1 VPTSK
6 PTLAPTPPT
15 CKDLLK
21 SDVVLAVDSSASIT
35 STQWSQFQHFIDQI
49 ISDFPISQHGMNVAA
64 LQFATRVH
72 KYSDLEGNK
81 TRALNARHSMA
92 PRGEPAGA
100 GPTGKMG
107 EMTNMHYAVEEAM
120 KIQGRSGVI
129 DTLLVLTDG
138 LPSGGTAP
146 PGTLADIAFR
156 KAKAQGI
163 KVLFLLIG
171 QLFRWIPLPSEWM
184 SAPAVVIDSF
194 GGLKDARQAVV
205 DMVCNAA
212 VTTSSPKVQETVITA
227 TPQTPPVIIPP
238 PEPTPPTAEPVTLQP
253 TEEPTVEATQRPS
266 QEPSQEP
273 TSQPTLTPTEVPT
286 TLPPTSDE
294 PSLAPTH
301 TPTEHPTSL
310 PTTTPTTYAPTFYK
324 PKPGETPQYGKK
336 YTKKW
341 PHCKNVKCMS
351 GTKCQ
356 MEAACNAAA
365 ECTGFSFTVNAAVG
379 NGCLKACGA
388 AEFGGYGKDSHD
400 YWAKGKYAVCKAA
413 ITAAQ
418 HAATRPAGKNEEVVG
433 SFMCNK
439 AKRFVPGAPYSQWS
453 SFTKSGGE
461 VARALCR
468 KHWTAAQKPYGWWF
482 QYYSNGHF
490 NCAKFSKAV
499 TTTSSTWQNTHGRP
513 EEVCIP
519 FAEEEQLEEV
529 QETAETKA
537 TWGRRRRRRSFSFSF
552 YTRRRRTPAPT
563 KMTYPPIAAMQSCG
577 KVDLA
582 LVIDASGSVSAQ
594 QWVQQMSFAQ
604 ALVKNMGI
612 SSDSVNVGIVLFARN
627 VLTKVGLSSS
637 AAALLPHLVH
647 RSGMNTGATNM
658 VGALAHAN
666 AMLKRGRSGVP
677 KVVMMLTDGQPNY
690 GGNPDGNFATMK
702 KAGTSVMMVLIGPG
716 ITAARARNW
725 GTVAPIS
732 ISSFTALS
740 SAFTTIS
747 TQFCKVAKEAV
758 VRQQAS
764 WKPCG
769 KVDVALVID
778 ASGSVRDDQWQQQM
792 KFSKDLVESMGI
804 SSTGVNAGIVF
815 FARNVQTKIGLT
827 SNAASLVPHLN
838 SRYGMSTSATN
849 MVGAL
854 AHADAMLQ
862 QGRPGVPKMVVF
874 LTDGQ
879 PSTGGNPDRNFQAMK
894 NKGTAVM
901 MVLIGPG
908 ITTARAKNWGTTAP
922 IAITSFSAL
931 QAAVGQIR
939 KSFESACK
947 TVVSKPKVP
956 TSCECKLGTVVTPT
970 TPVTLPVPPPATKP
984 PRITKY
990 TCAYGGNG
998 GSSINSY
1005 CPDGHYINWWKI
1017 RTGSLVD
1024 RIQGRCSNGAW
1035 LRACGGYGGGES
1047 QRAGVW
1053 GTHKMYVRTG
1063 ALVDQFNGR
1072 GGNGGGSHWLDCG
1085 SGFKVTGYQLR
1096 CGSLVD
1102 KVRFQCKNV

>member
-1 VPTSK
+1 
-6 PTLAPTPPT
+6 
-15 CKDLLK
+15 
-21 SDVVLAVDSSASIT
+21 
-35 STQWSQFQHFIDQI
+35 
-49 ISDFPISQHGMNVAA
+49 
-64 LQFATRVH
+64 
-72 KYSDLEGNK
+72 
-81 TRALNARHSMA
+81 
-92 PRGEPAGA
+92 
-100 GPTGKMG
+100 
-107 EMTNMHYAVEEAM
+107 
-120 KIQGRSGVI
+120 
-129 DTLLVLTDG
+129 
-138 LPSGGTAP
+138 
-146 PGTLADIAFR
+146 
-156 KAKAQGI
+156 
-163 KVLFLLIG
+163 
-171 QLFRWIPLPSEWM
+171 
-184 SAPAVVIDSF
+184 
-194 GGLKDARQAVV
+194 
-205 DMVCNAA
+205 
-212 VTTSSPKVQETVITA
+212 
-227 TPQTPPVIIPP
+227 
-238 PEPTPPTAEPVTLQP
+238 
-253 TEEPTVEATQRPS
+253 
-266 QEPSQEP
+266 
-273 TSQPTLTPTEVPT
+273 
-286 TLPPTSDE
+286 
-294 PSLAPTH
+294 
-301 TPTEHPTSL
+301 
-310 PTTTPTTYAPTFYK
+310 
-324 PKPGETPQYGKK
+324 
-336 YTKKW
+336 
-341 PHCKNVKCMS
+341 
-351 GTKCQ
+351 

-388 AEFGGYGKDSHD
+388 AESGGYGKDSHD
-400 YWAKGKYAVCKAA
+400 YWAKGKYAVCK
-413 ITAAQ
+413 
-418 HAATRPAGKNEEVVG
+418 
-433 SFMCNK
+433 
-439 AKRFVPGAPYSQWS
+439 
-453 SFTKSGGE
+453 
-461 VARALCR
+461 
-468 KHWTAAQKPYGWWF
+468 
-482 QYYSNGHF
+482 
-490 NCAKFSKAV
+490 
-499 TTTSSTWQNTHGRP
+499 
-513 EEVCIP
+513 
-519 FAEEEQLEEV
+519 AEEEQLEEV

-658 VGALAHAN
+658 VGALAHAD

-747 TQFCKVAKEAV
+747 TQ
-758 VRQQAS
+758 
-764 WKPCG
+764 
-769 KVDVALVID
+769 
-778 ASGSVRDDQWQQQM
+778 
-792 KFSKDLVESMGI
+792 FSKDLVESMGI

-970 TPVTLPVPPPATKP
+970 TPVTLPVP
-984 PRITKY
+984 
-990 TCAYGGNG
+990 
-998 GSSINSY
+998 
-1005 CPDGHYINWWKI
+1005 
-1017 RTGSLVD
+1017 
-1024 RIQGRCSNGAW
+1024 
-1035 LRACGGYGGGES
+1035 
-1047 QRAGVW
+1047 
-1053 GTHKMYVRTG
+1053 
-1063 ALVDQFNGR
+1063 
-1072 GGNGGGSHWLDCG
+1072 
-1085 SGFKVTGYQLR
+1085 
-1096 CGSLVD
+1096 
-1102 KVRFQCKNV
+1102 

>member
-1 VPTSK
+1 
-6 PTLAPTPPT
+6 
-15 CKDLLK
+15 
-21 SDVVLAVDSSASIT
+21 
-35 STQWSQFQHFIDQI
+35 
-49 ISDFPISQHGMNVAA
+49 
-64 LQFATRVH
+64 
-72 KYSDLEGNK
+72 
-81 TRALNARHSMA
+81 
-92 PRGEPAGA
+92 
-100 GPTGKMG
+100 MG
-107 EMTNMHYAVEEAM
+107 
-120 KIQGRSGVI
+120 
-129 DTLLVLTDG
+129 
-138 LPSGGTAP
+138 
-146 PGTLADIAFR
+146 
-156 KAKAQGI
+156 
-163 KVLFLLIG
+163 
-171 QLFRWIPLPSEWM
+171 
-184 SAPAVVIDSF
+184 
-194 GGLKDARQAVV
+194 
-205 DMVCNAA
+205 
-212 VTTSSPKVQETVITA
+212 
-227 TPQTPPVIIPP
+227 
-238 PEPTPPTAEPVTLQP
+238 
-253 TEEPTVEATQRPS
+253 
-266 QEPSQEP
+266 
-273 TSQPTLTPTEVPT
+273 
-286 TLPPTSDE
+286 
-294 PSLAPTH
+294 
-301 TPTEHPTSL
+301 
-310 PTTTPTTYAPTFYK
+310 
-324 PKPGETPQYGKK
+324 
-336 YTKKW
+336 
-341 PHCKNVKCMS
+341 
-351 GTKCQ
+351 
-356 MEAACNAAA
+356 
-365 ECTGFSFTVNAAVG
+365 
-379 NGCLKACGA
+379 
-388 AEFGGYGKDSHD
+388 
-400 YWAKGKYAVCKAA
+400 
-413 ITAAQ
+413 
-418 HAATRPAGKNEEVVG
+418 
-433 SFMCNK
+433 
-439 AKRFVPGAPYSQWS
+439 
-453 SFTKSGGE
+453 
-461 VARALCR
+461 
-468 KHWTAAQKPYGWWF
+468 
-482 QYYSNGHF
+482 
-490 NCAKFSKAV
+490 
-499 TTTSSTWQNTHGRP
+499 
-513 EEVCIP
+513 
-519 FAEEEQLEEV
+519 
-529 QETAETKA
+529 
-537 TWGRRRRRRSFSFSF
+537 
-552 YTRRRRTPAPT
+552 
-563 KMTYPPIAAMQSCG
+563 
-577 KVDLA
+577 
-582 LVIDASGSVSAQ
+582 
-594 QWVQQMSFAQ
+594 SFAQ

-658 VGALAHAN
+658 VGALAHAD

-702 KAGTSVMMVLIGPG
+702 KAGTSVMMVLIEPG

-804 SSTGVNAGIVF
+804 SSTGVNTGIVF

-894 NKGTAVM
+894 NKG
-901 MVLIGPG
+901 
-908 ITTARAKNWGTTAP
+908 TAP

-1024 RIQGRCSNGAW
+1024 R
-1035 LRACGGYGGGES
+1035 
-1047 QRAGVW
+1047 
-1053 GTHKMYVRTG
+1053 
-1063 ALVDQFNGR
+1063 
-1072 GGNGGGSHWLDCG
+1072 
-1085 SGFKVTGYQLR
+1085 
-1096 CGSLVD
+1096 
-1102 KVRFQCKNV
+1102 

>member
-49 ISDFPISQHGMNVAA
+49 ISDFPISPHGMNVAA

-227 TPQTPPVIIPP
+227 SPQTPPVIIPP

-273 TSQPTLTPTEVPT
+273 TSQPTRTPTEVPT

-388 AEFGGYGKDSHD
+388 AESGGYGKDSHD
-400 YWAKGKYAVCKAA
+400 YWAKGKYAVCK
-413 ITAAQ
+413 
-418 HAATRPAGKNEEVVG
+418 
-433 SFMCNK
+433 
-439 AKRFVPGAPYSQWS
+439 
-453 SFTKSGGE
+453 
-461 VARALCR
+461 
-468 KHWTAAQKPYGWWF
+468 
-482 QYYSNGHF
+482 
-490 NCAKFSKAV
+490 
-499 TTTSSTWQNTHGRP
+499 
-513 EEVCIP
+513 
-519 FAEEEQLEEV
+519 AEEEQLEEV

-658 VGALAHAN
+658 VGALAHAD

-990 TCAYGGNG
+990 TYAYGGNG

-1102 KVRFQCKNV
+1102 KVRFQCKNI

>member
-1 VPTSK
+1 
-6 PTLAPTPPT
+6 
-15 CKDLLK
+15 
-21 SDVVLAVDSSASIT
+21 
-35 STQWSQFQHFIDQI
+35 
-49 ISDFPISQHGMNVAA
+49 
-64 LQFATRVH
+64 
-72 KYSDLEGNK
+72 
-81 TRALNARHSMA
+81 
-92 PRGEPAGA
+92 
-100 GPTGKMG
+100 MG
-107 EMTNMHYAVEEAM
+107 
-120 KIQGRSGVI
+120 
-129 DTLLVLTDG
+129 
-138 LPSGGTAP
+138 
-146 PGTLADIAFR
+146 R

-227 TPQTPPVIIPP
+227 SPQTPPVIIPP

-273 TSQPTLTPTEVPT
+273 TSQPTRTPTEVPT

-294 PSLAPTH
+294 PPLAPTH

-400 YWAKGKYAVCKAA
+400 YWAKGKYAVCKAV

-577 KVDLA
+577 
-582 LVIDASGSVSAQ
+582 
-594 QWVQQMSFAQ
+594 
-604 ALVKNMGI
+604 
-612 SSDSVNVGIVLFARN
+612 NVGIVLFARN
-627 VLTKVGLSSS
+627 VLTKVGLSSN

-854 AHADAMLQ
+854 AHA
-862 QGRPGVPKMVVF
+862 
-874 LTDGQ
+874 
-879 PSTGGNPDRNFQAMK
+879 
-894 NKGTAVM
+894 
-901 MVLIGPG
+901 
-908 ITTARAKNWGTTAP
+908 
-922 IAITSFSAL
+922 
-931 QAAVGQIR
+931 
-939 KSFESACK
+939 
-947 TVVSKPKVP
+947 
-956 TSCECKLGTVVTPT
+956 
-970 TPVTLPVPPPATKP
+970 
-984 PRITKY
+984 
-990 TCAYGGNG
+990 
-998 GSSINSY
+998 
-1005 CPDGHYINWWKI
+1005 
-1017 RTGSLVD
+1017 
-1024 RIQGRCSNGAW
+1024 
-1035 LRACGGYGGGES
+1035 
-1047 QRAGVW
+1047 
-1053 GTHKMYVRTG
+1053 
-1063 ALVDQFNGR
+1063 
-1072 GGNGGGSHWLDCG
+1072 
-1085 SGFKVTGYQLR
+1085 
-1096 CGSLVD
+1096 
-1102 KVRFQCKNV
+1102 

>member
-6 PTLAPTPPT
+6 PTLAPTAPA

-64 LQFATRVH
+64 LQFATRAH

-227 TPQTPPVIIPP
+227 SPQTPPVIIPP

-273 TSQPTLTPTEVPT
+273 TSQPTRTPTEVPT

-627 VLTKVGLSSS
+627 VLTKVGLSSN

-990 TCAYGGNG
+990 TYAYGGNG